1 MNKVRH
7 NSLKSLNDFKDYG
20 INLGNLNSKKNQK
33 ISKQILGEKYLKSP
47 YELKKLLGWDSIY
60 KIIIAKIL
68 SLIINIKED
77 FSNGLN
83 YSKKRRIG
91 RDFKN

>member
-1 MNKVRH
+1 MQKVKY

-20 INLGNLNSKKNQK
+20 INLVNLNSQKNYK
-33 ISKQILGEKYLKSP
+33 ISKKILGEKYLKNPS
-47 YELKKLLGWDSIY
+47 ELKKLMGWDSIY
-60 KIIIAKIL
+60 KIIFAKFL
-68 SLIINIKED
+68 SLLINIKED